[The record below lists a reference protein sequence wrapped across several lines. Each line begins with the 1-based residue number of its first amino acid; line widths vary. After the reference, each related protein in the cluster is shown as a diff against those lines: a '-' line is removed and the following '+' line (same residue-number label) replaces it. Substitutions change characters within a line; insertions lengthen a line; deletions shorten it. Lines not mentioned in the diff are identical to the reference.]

1 MADKL
6 WFLLPEIWLFMGV
19 VVLSIIGLS
28 KSKSLRDSLP
38 FVTCFF
44 LIVAFIMTPFVYS
57 ADRVADAPL
66 LMPML
71 GKYVKMIVCAVG
83 TMLALL
89 SVGLLDRPLEAAMA
103 EGRTRFDAIRV
114 NRGEYFA
121 FFLLSLIGVMLVCN
135 ANDLIWLFLA
145 LELASLPTYIMVAIS
160 RPSSKAQEAAVKY
173 FFLGAMSSAMFLYGF
188 AMLYGSTGTIV
199 ITELRDA
206 FTDQTLSEGGLSRL
220 AIVGM
225 ILSIIG
231 LCFKIVAV
239 PMHFYAADVYE
250 GAASPVTAFLGFVP
264 KTAGAVALILLLS
277 TVGWSNHHGFN
288 VDGLPR
294 EILTT
299 LWMIAVLTMTL
310 GNVGALLQRSAKRML
325 AYSSIA
331 HSGYLII
338 GLIAGPPF
346 GLNAVLFYLLAYGL
360 MNTAAFAVLAAF
372 ERRGQE
378 IESLDDLAGLRR
390 RYPVMAVVMAIAAG
404 SLMGMPPLLGFAAKL
419 YLFIAGMNA
428 GHVALIVIAALNSA
442 ISAFYYLKLVALPLL
457 AQSTP
462 QSETVIPRPV
472 VWPRV
477 AAIITAAAIIILPI
491 FANQLIKASNVA
503 NSIEQSALL
512 SATDDLSLVE
522 KVEDGTRH

>member
-1 MADKL
+1 MAEKL
-6 WFLLPEIWLFMGV
+6 WFLLPEIWLFIGA
-19 VVLSIIGLS
+19 VVLSIMGLS
-28 KSKSLRDSLP
+28 KAKALRDSLP

-57 ADRVADAPL
+57 DDRVADAPL

-160 RPSSKAQEAAVKY
+160 RPSAKAQEAAVKY

-188 AMLYGSTGTIV
+188 ALLYGSTGTIV

-206 FTDQTLSEGGLSRL
+206 FLDQTLSGGLSRL

-225 ILSIIG
+225 ILSILG

-277 TVGWSNHHGFN
+277 TVGWSDHHGFDVN
-288 VDGLPR
+288 GLPR

-346 GLNAVLFYLLAYGL
+346 GLNAVLFYLLAYGV

-378 IESLDDLAGLRR
+378 IESLDDLAGLRH
-390 RYPVMAVVMAIAAG
+390 RYPVMAVAMAIAAG

-419 YLFIAGMNA
+419 YLFIAGMKA
-428 GHVALIVIAALNSA
+428 GHVALIVIAGLNSA
-442 ISAFYYLKLVALPLL
+442 ISAFYYLKLVALPIL

-477 AAIITAAAIIILPI
+477 AAIVTAAAIVILPI
-491 FANQLIKASNVA
+491 FANQLMEASKVA
-503 NSIEQSALL
+503 GNEEQS
-512 SATDDLSLVE
+512 SISPATDIAAFE
-522 KVEDGTRH
+522 NTEDGIKH